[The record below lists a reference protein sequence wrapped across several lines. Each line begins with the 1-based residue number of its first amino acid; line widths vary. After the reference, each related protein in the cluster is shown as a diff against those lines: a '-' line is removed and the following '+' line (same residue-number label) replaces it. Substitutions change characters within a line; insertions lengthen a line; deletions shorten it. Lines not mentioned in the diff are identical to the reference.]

1 MKKFFAI
8 STLALMGFAGTAMA
22 QGGFTGAAPAQGG
35 FTGPTID
42 TVSVAEAKKLGDD
55 TPVVMTGKI
64 VKSLGGEKYMF
75 QDGTD
80 SITIEIDN
88 EDWRGLTVSEK
99 DTVEIRGEIDKDF
112 MNVEVDV
119 DSISKK

>member
-22 QGGFTGAAPAQGG
+22 QGGYVGTTPAQGG

-55 TPVVMTGKI
+55 TPVVMTGKTG
-64 VKSLGGEKYMF
+64 KSLGGE
-75 QDGTD
+75 
-80 SITIEIDN
+80 
-88 EDWRGLTVSEK
+88 
-99 DTVEIRGEIDKDF
+99 
-112 MNVEVDV
+112 
-119 DSISKK
+119 